1 MAALTVDGVPAAGLA
16 ARWGVPQAGLFRAL
30 PSVMDAIHELAAQG
44 APAGTVVL
52 AEEQEAG
59 RGRDGRTWRSP
70 KGGVWLGL
78 LLRPPEVELAA
89 TAIRAGLAVGEA
101 IDALVGRPV
110 TRLKWPNDVLLDGRK
125 VAGILCEG
133 RWQGGALQWL
143 ALGVG
148 ANVANVV
155 PPELAE
161 RAIALRTVLPEARRL
176 DLLDLLVP
184 RLMNLMAL
192 GTRLADRELSAFAA
206 RDWLHGRQLAR
217 PLVGRAAGIGPDGA
231 LLVEL
236 GAGTVAV
243 RDGHVELA

>member
-1 MAALTVDGVPAAGLA
+1 MTVDGVPAARLA
-16 ARWGVPQAGLFRAL
+16 ARWGVPQAGVFRAL

-52 AEEQEAG
+52 AEEQAAG

-78 LLRPPEVELAA
+78 LLRPPGVELAA
-89 TAIRAGLAVGEA
+89 TAIRAGIAVGEA
-101 IDALVGRPV
+101 IDQLVGRPV
-110 TRLKWPNDVLLDGRK
+110 TRLKWPNDVMLDGRK
-125 VAGILCEG
+125 LAGILCEG

-155 PPELAE
+155 PPELE
-161 RAIALRTVLPEARRL
+161 SRAIALRDVLPEARRL
-176 DLLDLLVP
+176 DLLDRLVP
-184 RLMNLMAL
+184 GLL
-192 GTRLADRELSAFAA
+192 RLATPGAQLSERELSAFAA

-217 PLVGRAAGIGPDGA
+217 PLFGRAAGIRPDGA
-231 LLVEL
+231 LLVEM